1 MISLIQRV
9 SEARVEVAGET
20 VGQIG
25 TGILALIGVEK
36 GDDEASARRLI
47 ERIVTYRIFCDA
59 QGRMN
64 RSLVDTGG
72 ELLLVSQFTLL
83 ADTRKGT
90 RPSFSG
96 AGDPQAAEAL
106 YNVAVSAA
114 RDRLGRVQTGRYAA
128 DMAVSLVND
137 GPVTFWLQ
145 VAAKKKRE
153 ATPL

>member
-1 MISLIQRV
+1 MQ
-9 SEARVEVAGET
+9 VAGET
-20 VGQIG
+20 VGRIG
-25 TGILALIGVEK
+25 AGILALIGVEK
-36 GDDEASARRLI
+36 DDGEASARRLI

-64 RSLVDTGG
+64 RSLEDTGG

-83 ADTRKGT
+83 ADTQKGT

-96 AGDPQAAEAL
+96 AGDPDVAQAL
-106 YNVAVSAA
+106 YNVAVSTA
-114 RDRLGRVQTGRYAA
+114 RERLGRVQTGRYAA

-145 VAAKKKRE
+145 VAAKK
-153 ATPL
+153 T